1 MTQNVRL
8 TRAFIH
14 VFFVFKHDRTLKL
27 LTEGKTMIDEMPSDH
42 RVLTIKEVANV
53 LKVSVQ
59 TVKNYIY
66 QGKIK
71 SFKTPGGHHRIL
83 ESEVNKQFESPAS
96 INAAEDLKGN
106 ELKELMDVSSLIIRA
121 MVRANEGKEIPLFLG
136 HSTRVAKLCKLIGQD
151 MGLKDE
157 KIDLLNMAGLMH
169 DIGKLNID
177 DAILSKSKKL
187 TRDEYKELKKHPQF
201 GEEMVRDVE
210 YLQIFAPIIRHH
222 HEWYNGM
229 GYPEGLKGGAIPL
242 EAQIVGLAEAF
253 DVIMSKNK
261 TKGKENIQDS
271 IDEIKKF
278 ENIQFASNLVA
289 VLESVAKKEMLQC

>member
-1 MTQNVRL
+1 
-8 TRAFIH
+8 
-14 VFFVFKHDRTLKL
+14 
-27 LTEGKTMIDEMPSDH
+27 MIEDIPREH
-42 RVLTIKEVANV
+42 RVLTIREVANI

-83 ESEVNKQFESPAS
+83 ESEVNRKLET
-96 INAAEDLKGN
+96 AADELKGN
-106 ELKELMDVSSLIIRA
+106 DLKELMDVSALIVRA
-121 MVRANEGKEIPLFLG
+121 MVRAIEGKEIPMFLG
-136 HSTRVAKLCKLIGQD
+136 HSARVAKICRLIGQA
-151 MGLKDE
+151 MGFKDD
-157 KIDLLNMAGLMH
+157 KIELLNMAGLLH
-169 DIGKLNID
+169 DIGKLNVD
-177 DAILSKSKKL
+177 NDILSKTDKL

-201 GEEMVRDVE
+201 GSEMVKDVE
-210 YLQIFAPIIRHH
+210 YLQIFSPIIKHH

-242 EAQIVGLAEAF
+242 DAQIVGLAEAF
-253 DVIMSKNK
+253 DVIMYKNK
-261 TKGKENIQDS
+261 AKGKENIQVS

-289 VLESVAKKEMLQC
+289 VLENVAKKEMIQC

>member
-1 MTQNVRL
+1 
-8 TRAFIH
+8 
-14 VFFVFKHDRTLKL
+14 
-27 LTEGKTMIDEMPSDH
+27 MIDEIPHEH
-42 RVLTIKEVANV
+42 RVLTIKEVANI

-83 ESEVNKQFESPAS
+83 ESEVNKQFESQATAPGMGDL
-96 INAAEDLKGN
+96 AEELKDN
-106 ELKELMDVSSLIIRA
+106 DLKELMAVSSLIIRA

-136 HSTRVAKLCKLIGQD
+136 HSTRVAKLCKQIGQE

-157 KIDLLNMAGLMH
+157 KIDLLNMSGLLH
-169 DIGKLNID
+169 DIGKSNID
-177 DAILSKSKKL
+177 DAILSKAKKL

-201 GEEMVRDVE
+201 GEEMVKDVE

-253 DVIMSKNK
+253 DVIMCKNK
-261 TKGKENIQDS
+261 AKGQENTQFNL
-271 IDEIKKF
+271 DEIKKF

-289 VLESVAKKEMLQC
+289 VLENVAKKEIH